1 MRIIQLIIAGI
12 LSVAVIFCSCSSQ
25 NQRNQRVKEWMKPN
39 EKIKVLSTIGMID
52 DLVQIIGGDRVDGL
66 VLISGQLD
74 PHSYQLVK
82 GDDEKLAFADIIF
95 YNGLSLEHGPSLRKT
110 LHERKNAVALG
121 DEIKKRDPSL
131 ILTYN
136 EQIDPHI
143 WMDVSLWKRTIP
155 FIVKTLSDYEP
166 ENAAMFKRNGQ
177 LLEANLNYLHSKI
190 KEQLQSI
197 PQEKRYVVSSHD
209 AFNYFAKSYLS
220 TQQERDDGTW
230 QKRFA
235 APEGLAPDSQL
246 STGDIKEIVD
256 HLEKYNIQVI
266 FPESN
271 VSRDSIK
278 KIVEAG
284 KEKGLD
290 LWIAECPLYADA
302 MGPKGSN
309 GDTYMKM
316 VNHNAELIGL
326 YLRDYNP
333 RTVPKC
339 Y

>member
-1 MRIIQLIIAGI
+1 MRKVRLIA
-12 LSVAVIFCSCSSQ
+12 LCCLCLTAIFSGCSSQ
-25 NQRNQRVKEWMKPN
+25 NERNQRVKEWMQSN
-39 EKIKVLSTIGMID
+39 DKIKVLSTIGMID

-66 VLISGQLD
+66 VLINGQLD

-95 YNGLSLEHGPSLRKT
+95 YNGLSLEHGPSLKKT
-110 LHERKNAVALG
+110 LNEKKNTIALG
-121 DEIKKRDPSL
+121 DEIQKRNPSL

-136 EQIDPHI
+136 GQIDPHI
-143 WMDVSLWKRTIP
+143 WMDVSLWKKTIP
-155 FIVKTLSDYEP
+155 HIVKALSQYDPGYAET
-166 ENAAMFKRNGQ
+166 FKRNGQ
-177 LLEANLNYLHSKI
+177 TLEAKLNYLHAKI
-190 KEQLQSI
+190 KDQLQSI
-197 PQEKRYVVSSHD
+197 PEGKRYVVTSHD
-209 AFNYFAKSYLS
+209 AFNYFAKTYLS
-220 TQQERDDGTW
+220 TKEERKNGTW

-235 APEGLAPDSQL
+235 APEGLSPDSQL
-246 STGDIKEIVD
+246 STGDIKDIVD
-256 HLEKYNIQVI
+256 HLDKHRIHVI

-278 KIVEAG
+278 KIVESG
-284 KEKGLD
+284 REKGLD

>member
-1 MRIIQLIIAGI
+1 MRTIHLIVTCFLCISS
-12 LSVAVIFCSCSSQ
+12 LFCSCSSQ
-25 NQRNQRVKEWMKPN
+25 NERNQRVKEWMKSN
-39 EKIKVLSTIGMID
+39 HQIKVLSTIGMID

-66 VLISGQLD
+66 VLITGQLD

-95 YNGLSLEHGPSLRKT
+95 YNGLSLEHGPSLKKT
-110 LHERKNAVALG
+110 LSERDNTVALG
-121 DEIKKRDPSL
+121 DEIKKIDPTL

-136 EQIDPHI
+136 DQVDPHI
-143 WMDVSLWKRTIP
+143 WMDVSLWKKTIP
-155 FIVKTLSDYEP
+155 FIVRTLSEYDP
-166 ENAAMFKRNGQ
+166 ENAEMFIRNGQ
-177 LLEANLNYLHSKI
+177 LLESNLNYLHSKI
-190 KEQLQSI
+190 KQQLQSI
-197 PQEKRYVVSSHD
+197 PEEKRYVVTSHD

-220 TQQERDDGTW
+220 TKQERENGTW

-235 APEGLAPDSQL
+235 APEGLSPDSQL
-246 STGDIKEIVD
+246 STGDIKEIVN
-256 HLEKYNIQVI
+256 HLEQYKIQVI

-278 KIVEAG
+278 KIVESG

-333 RTVPKC
+333 KIVPKC

>member
-1 MRIIQLIIAGI
+1 MRAFKLVITSI
-12 LSVAVIFCSCSSQ
+12 LSVSLLFCSCSS
-25 NQRNQRVKEWMKPN
+25 NNERNQRVKEWMQPN

-52 DLVQIIGGDRVDGL
+52 DLVQMIGGDHVDGL
-66 VLISGQLD
+66 VLITGELD

-110 LHERKNAVALG
+110 LGEQKRAIGLG
-121 DEIKKRDPSL
+121 DEINKRDPTL

-136 EQIDPHI
+136 GQIDPHI
-143 WMDVSLWKRTIP
+143 WMDVSLWKKTIP
-155 FIVKTLSDYEP
+155 FIVKALSEYDP
-166 ENAAMFKRNGQ
+166 DNAEEFKKNGQ
-177 LLEANLNYLHSKI
+177 LLEAKLSYLHSKI
-190 KEQLQSI
+190 REQLQSI
-197 PQEKRYVVSSHD
+197 PEEKRYIVSSHD
-209 AFNYFAKSYLS
+209 AFNYFAKTYLS
-220 TQQERDDGTW
+220 TPQERRNGSW

-246 STGDIKEIVD
+246 STGDIKDIVD
-256 HLEKYNIQVI
+256 HLERYKIQVI